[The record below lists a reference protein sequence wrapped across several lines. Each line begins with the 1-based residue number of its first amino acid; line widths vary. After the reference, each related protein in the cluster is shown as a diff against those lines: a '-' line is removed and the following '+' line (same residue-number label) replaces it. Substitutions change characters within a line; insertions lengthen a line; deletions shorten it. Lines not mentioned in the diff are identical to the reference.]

1 LRAHQKLLQ
10 GPVEKSKTTNPTPP
24 PIPMNGKLHDALA
37 RERAERN
44 SQALCAGNRMNR
56 FGGVFV
62 VPSSSPA
69 SSDGNGVPSRS
80 KVPQIIRNPMALLK
94 SEASRPQVNK
104 KRTKRCFANSN
115 QIDSIV
121 KSSSF
126 LSSAGGADEQ
136 RALLVLA
143 DFLETFLSSGFNE
156 LVYSVKEGWR
166 REDPMKHTEEL
177 MYFDMITA
185 CLRYERY
192 ALSISS
198 ENDWL
203 TDSSSFLLI
212 E

>member
-1 LRAHQKLLQ
+1 M
-10 GPVEKSKTTNPTPP
+10 S
-24 PIPMNGKLHDALA
+24 GKLHDALA

-69 SSDGNGVPSRS
+69 PSDGSGASASSRT

-94 SEASRPQVNK
+94 SESSRPQVNK
-104 KRTKRCFANSN
+104 KRSKRCFANSN

-177 MYFDMITA
+177 MYFDMITS
-185 CLRYERY
+185 CLRYERS
-192 ALSISS
+192 SITQSPC
-198 ENDWL
+198 
-203 TDSSSFLLI
+203 I
-212 E
+212 